1 MKTLSRWISEFCSK
15 HPNLGIPDLIKYIAV
30 GNVIVFVG
38 DMVTQGMLSQFVSFY
53 PELILRG
60 QIWRLITFVFAP
72 LPVGGESMLSQT
84 IFGRTFLFALMTF
97 FYYWIGTSLERQWG
111 STRFTVFYGLGVLF
125 NIAAGMI
132 LYLSFPF
139 RATGALLG
147 YYVETANMYY
157 VNMSLFFS
165 FATLYPDM
173 QVNLYGIIPLK
184 VKWLALIDLVFFG
197 YAIVSP
203 LMSGQWLWALMPIV
217 AILNYLI
224 FFWEDLINT
233 LGYKRAQVRHR
244 TSAQTINFKKAQKE
258 LRERRGYLHK
268 CAVCG
273 VTDQDDPN
281 MEFRYCS
288 KCSGYYCYCAN
299 HINNHSHVQ

>member
-184 VKWLALIDLVFFG
+184 VKWLAHIDLVFFG

-288 KCSGYYCYCAN
+288 KCNGYYCYCAN